1 MAIVERATA
10 SSPLPGLTVSILPPD
25 LREHLAQL
33 LPEGRPVRFQPG
45 DQIFGQGEASDHI
58 AIITAGIVKISAATA
73 SGKEALLGLRGAG
86 ELVGELAAIDGSLR
100 SATVLALDRVQVR
113 LVPAA
118 TFRHFLLAHPDALMA
133 VLAAVVVRL
142 RESDRHRLEFVD
154 CDVPERVRLLLAEL
168 VGTHGRPDSDGVT
181 VRIGL
186 ALSQQD
192 IAGATGAS
200 REAVA
205 KALREL
211 REQGIVTT
219 GRRQI
224 AVRDLARLLG

>member
-1 MAIVERATA
+1 MDADE
-10 SSPLPGLTVSILPPD
+10 
-25 LREHLAQL
+25 QL

-45 DQIFGQGEASDHI
+45 EQIFGQGEASDHI
-58 AIITAGIVKISAATA
+58 AIISAGIVKITAATA
-73 SGKEALLGLRGAG
+73 SGREALLGLRGAG
-86 ELVGELAAIDGSLR
+86 ELVGELAAIDGSPR
-100 SATVLALDRVQVR
+100 SATVRALDRVQAR
-113 LVPAA
+113 LVPAVI
-118 TFRHFLLAHPDALMA
+118 FRQFLRTHPDALFA

-168 VGTHGRPDSDGVT
+168 VRSHGRPESDSGT

-186 ALSQQD
+186 GLSQQD

-211 REQGIVTT
+211 RRQGIVTT
-219 GRRQI
+219 GRRRI
-224 AVRDLARLLG
+224 TVRDVPRLLG